1 MKKRIYKKK
10 ITAMCMLIT
19 LLLSQLCL
27 SGCNRSDDGG
37 GSSGGDSGENSGTS
51 RTTVTDIKMPE
62 ASGTT
67 VFQNATGTFI
77 MDASHTESGYVLIKY
92 SGDAD
97 KIQIQ
102 VTDPTGVR
110 TPYPMEIGDYEVISF
125 VKGNGTYQVDC
136 LEHISG
142 TSYAVGISESLDVQL
157 SDEFQP
163 FLYPNQYSDYKTDS
177 ACVSKGKEL
186 SQKSSDDIDYL
197 TKVYHYVTENI
208 AYDEEFAAN
217 IPANY
222 IPNPD
227 STMSTGKGIC
237 LDYASVTLAMLR
249 SQGIPTKLEVG
260 YSGEAY
266 HAWISVWTEETGW
279 IDRVIQFNGDEWTLV
294 DPTLGANEN
303 NDDDS
308 LRKYIGDGSNYTLQ
322 FEY

>member
-27 SGCNRSDDGG
+27 SGCDRSDDGG

-249 SQGIPTKLEVG
+249 SQG
-260 YSGEAY
+260 
-266 HAWISVWTEETGW
+266 
-279 IDRVIQFNGDEWTLV
+279 
-294 DPTLGANEN
+294 
-303 NDDDS
+303 
-308 LRKYIGDGSNYTLQ
+308 LQ
-322 FEY
+322 S

>member
-1 MKKRIYKKK
+1 MKKRINKKL
-10 ITAMCMLIT
+10 ITALCMLVT

-27 SGCNRSDDGG
+27 SGCDRGTDDGG
-37 GSSGGDSGENSGTS
+37 GSGGSSGGSTSS
-51 RTTVTDIKMPE
+51 RTTVTDFKMPE

-67 VFQNATGTFI
+67 VFQNADGTLI
-77 MDASHTESGYVLIKY
+77 MDASHTESGYVLVKY
-92 SGDAD
+92 TGSSD
-97 KIQIQ
+97 KIQVQ
-102 VTDPTGVR
+102 VTDPSGVR
-110 TPYPMEIGDYEVISF
+110 TPYPVEIGDYEVVSF

-142 TSYAVGISESLDVQL
+142 TSYAVGISETLDVQL
-157 SDEFQP
+157 TDEFQP
-163 FLYPNQYSDYKTDS
+163 FLYPNQYSDYKADS
-177 ACVSKGKEL
+177 ACVKKGMEI
-186 SQKSSDDIDYL
+186 SDDSSDDIDYI
-197 TKVYHYVTENI
+197 TNVYHYVTENI
-208 AYDEEFAAN
+208 TYDEAFAAN

-227 STMSTGKGIC
+227 ATMSSGKGIC

-260 YSGEAY
+260 YPGQAY

-279 IDRVIQFNGDEWTLV
+279 IDKVIQFNGDEWTLV
-294 DPTLGANEN
+294 DPTLGANQN

-308 LRKYIGDGSNYTLQ
+308 LRQYIGDGSNYTLQ

>member
-1 MKKRIYKKK
+1 
-10 ITAMCMLIT
+10 
-19 LLLSQLCL
+19 
-27 SGCNRSDDGG
+27 
-37 GSSGGDSGENSGTS
+37 
-51 RTTVTDIKMPE
+51 MPE